1 MLRAVEFLL
10 NVNQGFRVD
19 LGQRV
24 VVVGGGNVAFDAART
39 ALRRGRRRD
48 RRPRRRAGRRQAGS
62 APTDDARRGMITTL
76 DVARAAVRAGV
87 LDVTVIALESPEE
100 IPADPEE
107 IAEAEAEGITILYRK
122 GPHRFVGDGRARH
135 RAGDHRREVGVR
147 RRAPVQPDLPPRH
160 RGGARRPTP

>member
-1 MLRAVEFLL
+1 M
-10 NVNQGFRVD
+10 NQGFRAY

-39 ALRRGRRRD
+39 ALRRPPVGRRA
-48 RRPRRRAGRRQAGS
+48 AGDTTPAIVG
-62 APTDDARRGMITTL
+62 TDDDARRGMITTL

-122 GPHRFVGDGRARH
+122 GPHRFVGEGGRVT
-135 RAGDHRREVGVR
+135 GLETIDVKSVFDDERRFNPRSCPAPR
-147 RRAPVQPDLPPRH
+147 R
-160 RGGARRPTP
+160 